1 MSTKQRLIVETDQPF
16 DEYQDNNIKSIVSV
30 GNIIRDIVRNSN
42 IDFKNTDPINK
53 SSTYRLNSTEQS
65 IFSSKINNINRTMEA
80 INSMNSYLDSIKSPI
95 KYIFMLFN
103 YKIFGST
110 FPKG

>member
-1 MSTKQRLIVETDQPF
+1 MSTKQRLSVETDQTF
-16 DEYQDNNIKSIVSV
+16 DEYQDNNIKSIDSV
-30 GNIIRDIVRNSN
+30 NNMIVNIVKNSN

-80 INSMNSYLDSIKSPI
+80 INSMNSYLDSIKYIYVIYSSR
-95 KYIFMLFN
+95 KYF
-103 YKIFGST
+103 
-110 FPKG
+110 